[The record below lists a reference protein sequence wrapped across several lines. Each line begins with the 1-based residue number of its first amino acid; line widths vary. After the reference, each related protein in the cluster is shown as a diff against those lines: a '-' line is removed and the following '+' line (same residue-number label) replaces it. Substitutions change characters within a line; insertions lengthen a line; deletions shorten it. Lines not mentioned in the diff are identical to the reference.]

1 MKKICIKLGFK
12 THCIFK
18 YIVNN
23 LYFLFVKH
31 TEQILET
38 NVTLQKINIKSY
50 QHLQKSTGNQLF
62 QCGN

>member
-50 QHLQKSTGNQLF
+50 
-62 QCGN
+62 